1 MSSCT
6 IDVCSITVSP
16 SSWQGIPGESFV
28 AYATVYPS
36 DASDKTI
43 QWVTNDARVATVTA
57 DGLVVA
63 QGRGTTRISAVARD
77 GSMVYGSCTVTV
89 TPKINVTSVELD
101 VSSRTMNPNTSFT
114 LTATVCPLNA
124 SSRKILWSSSD
135 ESVATVSGGR
145 VCALRPGTAT
155 ITAMANDGTGK
166 RDCCRVTVKKDTV
179 LVSSVSV
186 SPSSRQIAVGESFTA
201 RATVCP
207 EGAENR
213 SVCWTSSNTNVATV
227 NPDSGLVIGRGSGS
241 ATIRATAKDGSGH
254 ADCCSVT
261 VSQTVK
267 VSSVTL
273 NRTCL
278 GLEENTRYTLSAT
291 VCPVNAANR
300 SVSWWSSNTNV
311 ATVNNGVV
319 CALKEGT
326 ATITAAATD
335 GSGVQDCC
343 TVTVTGDVLVS
354 SVIVSPSSKLLYQG
368 ESVILQK
375 TICPPDATDRRIVW
389 NSNDASIAT
398 VNPATGMVLAQNPGT
413 TKIYAISQ
421 DKGGQRG
428 YCTVTVDQ
436 KEKVNIVKDGRN
448 FEIRFATGLVWKNIS
463 FDLANEGHVAPQD
476 VWDRVNA
483 NAEIEFTERQLG
495 FVYLFDPYGVAYY
508 LLNYAYKH
516 DLIDSLFFKDNV
528 FQAIYGQRPRFF
540 KIMPDDSVVY
550 FDNSGTIERDF
561 RNSVFSDA
569 EIIFGSHP
577 IYDKFTV
584 IELVL
589 NVVIPVAS
597 VIFGNIESI
606 FSTYFANAQL
616 TAQIINALFFAGSVT
631 NILTDV
637 ATDFVED
644 YLNENNAAL
653 SEMFGWASSLFD
665 KIDIINGV
673 LETFSPPNLG
683 DIDIYFKVN
692 EQGYKSYFEV
702 NGSSVPI
709 EEIIKKAA
717 K

>member
-36 DASDKTI
+36 NATDQRIT
-43 QWVTNDARVATVTA
+43 WVTDKASIATVTA

-398 VNPATGMVLAQNPGT
+398 VNPATGMVLARNPGT

-436 KEKVNIVKDGRN
+436 KEKVNIVKDGRY

-476 VWDRVNA
+476 VWDRFNE
-483 NAEIEFTERQLG
+483 NETNEFTEKQLG
-495 FVYLFDPYGVAYY
+495 FIYLFDPLGVTYFLKNYVYGR
-508 LLNYAYKH
+508 
-516 DLIDSLFFKDNV
+516 DSINCLYFKDNV

-540 KIMPDDSVVY
+540 RKMPDGTIVY

-561 RNSVFSDA
+561 RDSVFSDA
-569 EIIFGSHP
+569 EIIFGSH
-577 IYDKFTV
+577 V
-584 IELVL
+584 IRDGLAMIDL
-589 NVVIPVAS
+589 ALDIVVSVAS
-597 VIFGNIESI
+597 LIVGNIPGR
-606 FSTYFANAQL
+606 FPDYFANAVL
-616 TAQIINALFFAGSVT
+616 TWDIINALFFAGSVT
-631 NILTDV
+631 DIFSD
-637 ATDFVED
+637 AASMFVED
-644 YLNENNAAL
+644 YLKRNNKKL
-653 SEMFGWASSLFD
+653 HTMFEWTSKLFD
-665 KIDIINGV
+665 VIDIFSG
-673 LETFSPPNLG
+673 LAETFTPPDLG
-683 DIDIYFKVN
+683 DIDIYFQVN
-692 EQGYKSYFEV
+692 EQGYKSYFEAY
-702 NGSSVPI
+702 GSSVPI
-709 EEIIKKAA
+709 EEIIQKAV